1 MRREMRKGKL
11 AGAIYHIPLLVWK
24 EKGNILLSEIEGVG
38 TSVLKIV
45 FVFTFTGC
53 YCV

>member
-1 MRREMRKGKL
+1 MRREMRKGEL
-11 AGAIYHIPLLVWK
+11 AGAIYHTPLLVWK
-24 EKGNILLSEIEGVG
+24 EKGNILLSETEGVG

-45 FVFTFTGC
+45 FVFTFRGF